1 MCSVLLRNI
10 YVTNDHEYGL
20 PFVVIMI
27 RSCPHSWLITRF
39 VTRITRLIPHVEQE
53 LLTLPEHL
61 KSSSVFSWVHITR
74 SLVFCVVVYIAL
86 FVPLSYFFWPLYCL
100 TVFDLRCPMIPL
112 VSSNFYFISFYFFFT
127 LEPDQPQA
135 VHVKETEQKAI
146 TVSWT
151 RPVCDKLSP
160 FVTYYILNCCPVVKK
175 GENCTG
181 G

>member
-27 RSCPHSWLITRF
+27 RSCPHSWLITMF
-39 VTRITRLIPHVEQE
+39 VTRVTRLIPHLEQE

-61 KSSSVFSWVHITR
+61 KSSSVFSWV
-74 SLVFCVVVYIAL
+74 L
-86 FVPLSYFFWPLYCL
+86 LSYFFWPLYCL
-100 TVFDLRCPMIPL
+100 TVFDLRCLMIPL
-112 VSSNFYFISFYFFFT
+112 VSSDFCFISFYFFFT

-135 VHVKETEQKAI
+135 VHVQETEQRAI

-160 FVTYYILNCCPVVKK
+160 FVTYYILICCPVVNK
-175 GENCTG
+175 GDNCTG